1 MTALL
6 AIDPGVHESACA
18 VFRAD
23 VLEAVGFARY
33 GMALSV
39 ARLSPFAR
47 VVVERPEYQGK
58 RTEAARVQDLIAL
71 SWEGAKLAAALAAQD
86 DAWFVELTPS
96 QWKGSSPKPV
106 VHAALW
112 GALTAAERHVLGG
125 AKTHAAITK
134 ALERGA
140 AKRWPPNAH
149 MYPSAWPMHNI
160 LDAVAMGAFYLG
172 RIKKG

>member
-6 AIDPGVHESACA
+6 AIDPGVHMQACA
-18 VFRAD
+18 IYAHGYLVSAAFNLDPGAC
-23 VLEAVGFARY
+23 EI
-33 GMALSV
+33 
-39 ARLSPFAR
+39 

-58 RTEAARVQDLIAL
+58 RSDSARVQDLIAL
-71 SWEGAKLAAALAAQD
+71 AWNGARFAASTAAECG
-86 DAWFVELTPS
+86 ATLVELTPS

-112 GALTAAERHVLGG
+112 GVLSAAERALLGG

-140 AKRWPPNAH
+140 AKRWPPNSH
-149 MYPSAWPMHNI
+149 MYPSTWTMHNI
-160 LDAVAMGAFYLG
+160 LDAAAMGAFYLG
-172 RIKKG
+172 RITKG